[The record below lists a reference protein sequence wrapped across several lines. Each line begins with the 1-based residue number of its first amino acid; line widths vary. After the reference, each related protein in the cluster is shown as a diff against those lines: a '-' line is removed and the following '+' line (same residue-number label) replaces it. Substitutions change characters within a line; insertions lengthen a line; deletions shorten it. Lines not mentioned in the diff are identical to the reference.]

1 MIIEVFL
8 HIILILLQ
16 IFTKW
21 MVLDE
26 CRELNLEDSNYSNC
40 GEKSDY
46 SILGLEDIH
55 VKQLTKLFLATE
67 VTL

>member
-1 MIIEVFL
+1 
-8 HIILILLQ
+8 
-16 IFTKW
+16 